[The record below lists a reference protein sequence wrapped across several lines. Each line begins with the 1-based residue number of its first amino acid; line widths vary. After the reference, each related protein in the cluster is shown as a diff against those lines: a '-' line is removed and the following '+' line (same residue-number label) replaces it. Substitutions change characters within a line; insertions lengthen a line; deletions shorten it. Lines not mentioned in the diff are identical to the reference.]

1 MSTHIAHNGR
11 PYRSGTA
18 NATTRGTLH
27 GSCLADRS
35 AKPAPAPGRAG
46 RPDSCARVRSGIVQ
60 TSDGGRPERAA
71 RIRRRDRHGRGLRG
85 VLAPP
90 GVPLHR
96 TRAQQFDDLVL
107 QAVARLEPRWEAHLA
122 GVEIA
127 VEEIPPPAA
136 VAPGTAVPGPV
147 PLARLDPGSSRIT
160 PQETGWPGGHAHPAG
175 EDAPGMGLPDVTGPD
190 VTGPGEGWPGVGGRS
205 EPAQAGPVGPDGRP
219 AGSAA
224 PRPPRIVVYRRP
236 LLARADTE
244 EDLAELVF
252 EVVVEEFARLLGVDP
267 ADVDPGYPEDD

>member
-1 MSTHIAHNGR
+1 M
-11 PYRSGTA
+11 
-18 NATTRGTLH
+18 
-27 GSCLADRS
+27 
-35 AKPAPAPGRAG
+35 
-46 RPDSCARVRSGIVQ
+46 Q
-60 TSDGGRPERAA
+60 TGDGGRPERAA

-96 TRAQQFDDLVL
+96 TRAQRFDDLVL

-136 VAPGTAVPGPV
+136 VAPGTAVSGPV

-160 PQETGWPGGHAHPAG
+160 PPAAGWPGVTGPDVTG
-175 EDAPGMGLPDVTGPD
+175 PDVTGPDVTGPDVTGPDVTGPDVTGPD
-190 VTGPGEGWPGVGGRS
+190 VTGPGE
-205 EPAQAGPVGPDGRP
+205 PAQAGP